1 MQPEGQSFWWL
12 CGKEGNSV
20 AVAEMQVVEIHFV
33 RVVVQVLGFDVV
45 FVFAAVAAAPHY
57 SSPSPKAE
65 RSKVE
70 MVRNRTVAVARASAS
85 KEKMKV

>member
-1 MQPEGQSFWWL
+1 MQPEGQSFWWF

-20 AVAEMQVVEIHFV
+20 AVAEMQVVEIHSV
-33 RVVVQVLGFDVV
+33 KVVVQVLVFAVV

-65 RSKVE
+65 RSKCGNGSEPYGVSCAGQCLK
-70 MVRNRTVAVARASAS
+70 T
-85 KEKMKV
+85 